1 MKHREHPTQ
10 RRAGAKE
17 FEPTM
22 SAKMAGHPWPG
33 FMGKPSLALPC
44 VAPLRLGVAKIF
56 VVLLALL
63 PATASLAHEGHDH
76 AEPAAPAVAP
86 APVKSVI
93 GQPLS
98 EAPLRLPDGSLFV
111 PKSVQR
117 RMGVQ
122 GLRTAAVESG
132 QFPRV
137 LALPGQIVADPG
149 TGGRVQTLQAG
160 RIEAGPEGL
169 AVLGQ
174 RVKKG
179 QILAWLEPAAGALEK
194 GAGQAA
200 LAELTAQE
208 SLLAS
213 RVKRLE
219 QLEGSVPAKDIEQA
233 RIELQS
239 FRQKKSAVAGSLGQ
253 EALRAPVDGV
263 IGAASAV
270 AGQVVD
276 AREVI
281 FEVLDPAR
289 LAVEAQAPDPAAL
302 AAGVAGGSLDLGNG
316 VGVELAFVGMGR
328 SLKAQSLPVLFR
340 VQAGKEMPHLILGQS
355 VQVLARLNTPAQ
367 TLLAI
372 PASALVRDGDNQPR
386 VWVQVAPE
394 RFEPRSIRAE
404 ALDGQRVTVLR
415 GLTAGERV
423 VRDGANDLNRIR

>member
-1 MKHREHPTQ
+1 MKFAPLS
-10 RRAGAKE
+10 AWASLLLGA
-17 FEPTM
+17 
-22 SAKMAGHPWPG
+22 
-33 FMGKPSLALPC
+33 SLAAS
-44 VAPLRLGVAKIF
+44 VA
-56 VVLLALL
+56 
-63 PATASLAHEGHDH
+63 AHEGHDH
-76 AEPAAPAVAP
+76 AEPAPAALPAAPAKPVA
-86 APVKSVI
+86 
-93 GQPLS
+93 GQTLS
-98 EAPLRLPDGSLFV
+98 EAPLRQPDGSLFV

-117 RMGVQ
+117 RMGAQ
-122 GLRTAAVESG
+122 GLRTAGVETG
-132 QFPRV
+132 NFPRV
-137 LALPGQIVADPG
+137 LALPGQVIADPG

-160 RIEAGPEGL
+160 RIEAGPDGL

-179 QILAWLEPAAGALEK
+179 QILAWLEPAAGSLEK

-200 LAELTAQE
+200 LAELMAQE

-233 RIELQS
+233 RIELTA
-239 FRQKKSAVAGSLGQ
+239 FRQQKAAVAGSLGR

-263 IGAASAV
+263 IGAAGAV

-289 LAVEAQAPDPAAL
+289 LAVEVQAPDPAAL

-316 VGVELAFVGMGR
+316 IGVELAFVGMGR

-340 VQAGKEMPHLILGQS
+340 VLPGKEAPHLILGQS
-355 VQVLARLNTPAQ
+355 VQVLARLKADRSAPVQ
-367 TLLAI
+367 AI

-386 VWVQVAPE
+386 VWVQLAPE
-394 RFEPRSIRAE
+394 RFEPRSVRAE
-404 ALDGQRVTVLR
+404 ALDGQRVAILR
-415 GLTAGERV
+415 GLAAGERV

>member
-1 MKHREHPTQ
+1 MNQ
-10 RRAGAKE
+10 RCWG
-17 FEPTM
+17 
-22 SAKMAGHPWPG
+22 
-33 FMGKPSLALPC
+33 LALF
-44 VAPLRLGVAKIF
+44 APL
-56 VVLLALL
+56 ALVQ
-63 PATASLAHEGHDH
+63 AGGAWAHAGHDH
-76 AEPAAPAVAP
+76 PEPAHP
-86 APVKSVI
+86 APVSAPLAAVA
-93 GQPLS
+93 GQSLR
-98 EAPLRLPDGSLFV
+98 EAPQRLPDGSLFV

-117 RMGVQ
+117 QLGGQ
-122 GLRTAAVESG
+122 GLRTAAVASG
-132 QFPRV
+132 RFARSV
-137 LALPGQIVADPG
+137 SLPGRVVADPG
-149 TGGRVQTLQAG
+149 SGGQVQTLEAG
-160 RIEAGPEGL
+160 RIAAGPEGL

-239 FRQKKSAVAGSLGQ
+239 FRQKKSAVAGSLGR

-276 AREVI
+276 AREVV

-289 LAVEAQAPDPAAL
+289 LAVEAQAPDPAAM

-355 VQVLARLNTPAQ
+355 VQVLARLNTQAQ

-372 PASALVRDGDNQPR
+372 PASALVRDGENQPR

-404 ALDGQRVTVLR
+404 ALDGSRVTVLR

>member
-1 MKHREHPTQ
+1 
-10 RRAGAKE
+10 
-17 FEPTM
+17 M
-22 SAKMAGHPWPG
+22 S
-33 FMGKPSLALPC
+33 KPLSTWA
-44 VAPLRLGVAKIF
+44 A
-56 VVLLALL
+56 LLAFLTL
-63 PATASLAHEGHDH
+63 QPGAAALAHEGHEH
-76 AEPAAPAVAP
+76 AEPAAAMAA
-86 APVKSVI
+86 APVKPVT

-117 RMGVQ
+117 RMGAQ
-122 GLRTAAVESG
+122 GLRTAPVASG
-132 QFPRV
+132 NFPRV
-137 LALPGQIVADPG
+137 LSLPGLVIADPG
-149 TGGRVQTLQAG
+149 SGGRVQTLQAG
-160 RIEAGPEGL
+160 RLAAGPEGL

-213 RVKRLE
+213 RVARLE

-239 FRQKKSAVAGSLGQ
+239 FRQKKAAVAGSLGR

-263 IGAASAV
+263 IGAANGV

-276 AREVI
+276 VREVV
-281 FEVLDPAR
+281 FEVFDPAR
-289 LAVEAQAPDPAAL
+289 LAVQAQAPDPAAL
-302 AAGVAGGSLDLGNG
+302 AAGVEGGSLDLGQG

-340 VQAGKEMPHLILGQS
+340 VQPQPDMPQLVLGQS
-355 VQVLARLNTPAQ
+355 VQVLARVRQSRAAPV
-367 TLLAI
+367 LAI
-372 PASALVRDGDNQPR
+372 PASALVRDGDNQAR
-386 VWVQVAPE
+386 VWVHGAPE
-394 RFEPRSIRAE
+394 RFEARPVRVE
-404 ALDGQRVTVLR
+404 PLDGTRVAVIQ
-415 GLTAGERV
+415 GLQAGEQV
-423 VRDGANDLNRIR
+423 VRDGAVDLNRVR